1 MNRKQ
6 DQFRG
11 CLLGM
16 AAGDALGYCVEDQTL
31 QQIQENF
38 GPEGILGYDLINGY
52 AQISANTQLAMFT
65 ANGLL
70 FGATR
75 GSLRGVM
82 APYARY
88 MEAACRDWAKT
99 QRYGGRKTDERICTW
114 LYRVTQLH
122 ARRHPE
128 LVVLDA
134 LNKPQSGTM
143 EEPVNQ
149 AKGCGGLTRAAAVG
163 LSLIHI

>member
-122 ARRHPE
+122 ARRHPDVE
-128 LVVLDA
+128 GKSKNLVVS
-134 LNKPQSGTM
+134 QSHKVSCFSLSSV
-143 EEPVNQ
+143 E
-149 AKGCGGLTRAAAVG
+149 VG
-163 LSLIHI
+163 SNRCAGK